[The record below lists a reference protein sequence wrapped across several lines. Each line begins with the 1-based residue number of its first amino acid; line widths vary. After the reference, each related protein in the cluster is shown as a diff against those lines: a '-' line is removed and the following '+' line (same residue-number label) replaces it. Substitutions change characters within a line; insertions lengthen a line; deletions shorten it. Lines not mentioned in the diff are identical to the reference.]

1 MPHAFMLNSLHIIIH
16 LYQSIL
22 ANKTRLIEETPSA
35 VALILP
41 RILVREDKHVE
52 SALRISRLATSTD
65 IQKGFNLRLNS
76 EKINGVF
83 VDTSRETHFCP

>member
-1 MPHAFMLNSLHIIIH
+1 MPHTFMLNSLHIIIH
-16 LYQSIL
+16 LYQKSIL
-22 ANKTRLIEETPSA
+22 ATKTRLIEETPSA

-41 RILVREDKHVE
+41 RILVREHKHFE
-52 SALRISRLATSTD
+52 PAPKISRLETSTD

-83 VDTSRETHFCP
+83 VDTSR